1 MDHNAVTAIQRSPA
15 TSLDDVTVAQLR
27 NEWAVLME
35 DAQRLMPTINKHA
48 ADIDRVRFAR
58 SLGRLNDIIQGA

>member
-1 MDHNAVTAIQRSPA
+1 MDPAAVAEIQRRQA
-15 TSLDDVTVAQLR
+15 TPLDEATRAQIR
-27 NEWAVLME
+27 NEWSVFME
-35 DAQRLMPTINKHA
+35 DAERLLPVLNKHA

>member
-1 MDHNAVTAIQRSPA
+1 MDHTAVAAIQRSPA
-15 TSLDDVTVAQLR
+15 PSLDDVTVAQLR